1 MTEYME
7 TYRCGDLEEIALIG
21 NVVVKCNMKTEVE
34 QSGQNR
40 ADEAMFLMSLCP
52 SPRVDNAVVGRG
64 QTASQLGER
73 EA

>member
-1 MTEYME
+1 MWES
-7 TYRCGDLEEIALIG
+7 RG
-21 NVVVKCNMKTEVE
+21 NCVDWECVAVKCDMKMEVE
-34 QSGQNR
+34 QSGHNR

-64 QTASQLGER
+64 QTAPQLGER